1 MCQKKKIAIT
11 IDSALVAEPDRLV
24 IENKFPNRSRAIQT
38 VLAKKLKRIHSTRL
52 AIECSRLDPE
62 FEQSIADEGL
72 DEDLESWPVY

>member
-1 MCQKKKIAIT
+1 MSVSKIAIT
-11 IDSALVAEPDRLV
+11 IDSALVAELDRLV
-24 IENKFPNRSRAIQT
+24 LENKFPNRSRAIQT
-38 VLAKKLKRIHSTRL
+38 ALAEKLKRIHSTRL

>member
-1 MCQKKKIAIT
+1 MCQKKIAIT
-11 IDSALVAEPDRLV
+11 IDSALVAELDRLV
-24 IENKFPNRSRAIQT
+24 LKNKFLNRSRAIQT
-38 VLAKKLKRIHSTRL
+38 ALAEKLKRIHSTRL

>member
-1 MCQKKKIAIT
+1 MCQKIAIT
-11 IDSALVAEPDRLV
+11 IDSALVAELDRLV
-24 IENKFPNRSRAIQT
+24 LENKFPNRSRAIQT
-38 VLAKKLKRIHSTRL
+38 ALAEKLKRIHSTRL

>member
-1 MCQKKKIAIT
+1 MCQKKIAIT
-11 IDSALVAEPDRLV
+11 IDSALVAELDRLV
-24 IENKFPNRSRAIQT
+24 LKNKFPNRSQAIQT
-38 VLAKKLKRIHSTRL
+38 AVAEKLKRIHSTRL

>member
-1 MCQKKKIAIT
+1 MSKIAIT
-11 IDSALVAEPDRLV
+11 IDSALVAELDRLV
-24 IENKFPNRSRAIQT
+24 LENKFPNRSRAIQT
-38 VLAKKLKRIHSTRL
+38 ALAEKLKRIHSTRL